1 MLSNKILV
9 VDDEPC
15 ILRSLQ
21 FQLERVGELDVI
33 TATDGEEAMR
43 LIQEQRPCLVF
54 LDIMLPSKNGYE
66 ICKQIKTD
74 PRLSDIHVIILSAK
88 SQLNE
93 ISKGIELGAD
103 EYMTKPFDPAVVLE
117 RAKKVVAEH
126 AMVTD

>member
-21 FQLERVGELDVI
+21 FQLERVGKLDVI
-33 TATDGEEAMR
+33 TAEDGEEAMK
-43 LIQEQRPCLVF
+43 LIEKERPCLIF

-66 ICKQIKTD
+66 ICRQIKTD
-74 PRLSDIHVIILSAK
+74 PGLSDIHVIILSARG
-88 SQLNE
+88 QINE

-103 EYMTKPFDPAVVLE
+103 EYMTKPFDPSVVLE
-117 RAKKVVAEH
+117 RAKKILAGI
-126 AMVTD
+126 T

>member
-21 FQLERVGELDVI
+21 FQLERVGKLDVI
-33 TATDGEEAMR
+33 TAKDGEEAMK
-43 LIQEQRPCLVF
+43 LIEKERPCLIF

-66 ICKQIKTD
+66 ICRQIKTD
-74 PRLSDIHVIILSAK
+74 PGLSDIHVIILSARG
-88 SQLNE
+88 QINE

-103 EYMTKPFDPAVVLE
+103 EYMTKPFDPSVVLE
-117 RAKKVVAEH
+117 RAKKILAGI
-126 AMVTD
+126 T